1 MNQDIRQHI
10 VSLHER
16 LAQLDRASIDARTR
30 ESLLLL
36 LSDLTRLLG
45 TPSLDDEDQPLTERL
60 EGLAVRF
67 EADHPAVG
75 EAVRRLIDALA
86 KAGI

>member
-1 MNQDIRQHI
+1 VNQDIQQHI

-16 LAQLDRASIDARTR
+16 LERLDRPAVDARTR
-30 ESLLLL
+30 ELLLLL

-67 EADHPAVG
+67 EADHPSVG